1 MGNSSSNESAENH
14 ADIRGALEKNK
25 GFMAYFED
33 GVRLLGYKGN
43 LEFNEI
49 IKFLKKE
56 ETKIKLE
63 SIKIKDD
70 IKYIFDKDKELMIN
84 IAKVISYYF
93 EKNPDVYNKYIL
105 SAMVS
110 GGSDSALPALILGAC
125 EPCTRHKLNTV
136 LLIILV
142 LLLIYIVRE
151 LYSVEVA
158 DESLPDFKNLTLGS
172 LNV

>member
-14 ADIRGALEKNK
+14 SDIRGALEKNK
-25 GFMAYFED
+25 GFMAYLES
-33 GVRLLGYKGN
+33 GVQLLGYTGN

-56 ETKIKLE
+56 ETKIELE

-70 IKYIFDKDKELMIN
+70 IKAIINKDDDE
-84 IAKVISYYF
+84 IAIRVIKVISNYLN
-93 EKNPDVYNKYIL
+93 KNPEEYNKVITAEKL
-105 SAMVS
+105 ESVVS
-110 GGSDSALPALILGAC
+110 PLILGAC

-151 LYSVEVA
+151 LYSVEIT